1 MKKIAIALGT
11 TLVYGIVC
19 GVGIKIGMRAT
30 GKLANIFCGKEELGK
45 ITVDMQEEKD
55 KDNKEA

>member
-1 MKKIAIALGT
+1 MKNIAIKLAT
-11 TLVYGIVC
+11 TLVAGAVF
-19 GVGIKIGMRAT
+19 GVGMRIGGRVT